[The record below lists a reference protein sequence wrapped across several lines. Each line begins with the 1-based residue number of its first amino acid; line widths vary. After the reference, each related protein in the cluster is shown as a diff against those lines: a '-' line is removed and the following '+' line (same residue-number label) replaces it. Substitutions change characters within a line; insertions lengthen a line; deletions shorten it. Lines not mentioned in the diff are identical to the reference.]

1 MTRIREAILVEG
13 RYDVNTVRQVVDT
26 VVLES
31 GGFRIF
37 NNKDQLKL
45 LRRIAETRGL
55 IVLTDSDGAGF
66 VIRNY
71 LKGALPKGCVKQAY
85 VPDIAGKERRKRHG
99 SKEGKLGVEGMRPAV
114 LLEALRR
121 AGATFADEGAAEC
134 PGDPITK
141 ADLFALGLTGGTDS
155 AAKRR
160 ALLKQLDLPEHLT
173 PNGMLEALNL
183 LYSREEFLSR
193 MVKLSKSGRKR
204 AIDRVRQHS
213 PKRQCYNFLFVCDNR
228 QKEEIEVRAFLVG
241 RRPCRGVPVDYFL
254 LVEEWDALWGVL
266 RHPRGERRG
275 AERDPRD
282 HRLAVWDACRC
293 CPS

>member
-1 MTRIREAILVEG
+1 MKRIREAILVEG

-99 SKEGKLGVEGMRPAV
+99 SKEGKLGFSLFPENIMR
-114 LLEALRR
+114 
-121 AGATFADEGAAEC
+121 
-134 PGDPITK
+134 
-141 ADLFALGLTGGTDS
+141 
-155 AAKRR
+155 
-160 ALLKQLDLPEHLT
+160 Q
-173 PNGMLEALNL
+173 
-183 LYSREEFLSR
+183 
-193 MVKLSKSGRKR
+193 
-204 AIDRVRQHS
+204 
-213 PKRQCYNFLFVCDNR
+213 
-228 QKEEIEVRAFLVG
+228 QK
-241 RRPCRGVPVDYFL
+241 
-254 LVEEWDALWGVL
+254 
-266 RHPRGERRG
+266 
-275 AERDPRD
+275 
-282 HRLAVWDACRC
+282 
-293 CPS
+293 

>member
-99 SKEGKLGVEGMRPAV
+99 SKEGKLGVEGMR
-114 LLEALRR
+114 
-121 AGATFADEGAAEC
+121 
-134 PGDPITK
+134 
-141 ADLFALGLTGGTDS
+141 S
-155 AAKRR
+155 
-160 ALLKQLDLPEHLT
+160 
-173 PNGMLEALNL
+173 
-183 LYSREEFLSR
+183 
-193 MVKLSKSGRKR
+193 
-204 AIDRVRQHS
+204 
-213 PKRQCYNFLFVCDNR
+213 
-228 QKEEIEVRAFLVG
+228 
-241 RRPCRGVPVDYFL
+241 
-254 LVEEWDALWGVL
+254 
-266 RHPRGERRG
+266 
-275 AERDPRD
+275 AERVQLLHSRT
-282 HRLAVWDACRC
+282 RAKCRC
-293 CPS
+293 IRSSPRRIFTSGDCPADPTAPHAALPCCTRWICPRT